1 MPYPYDDFR
10 VRATIWDLDDTLVCT
25 RHRLHYI
32 QCTKPDWMKFH
43 EMMKEDTVIEP
54 AKLVYQALYRL
65 GVMPIICTARPE
77 AVREPTK
84 EFLQGNGLSYYSMF
98 MRANGDN
105 RSSVEVKAEMLN
117 EIKRQQYN
125 VLMAFEDHPEVV
137 DMYRQRG
144 ITCWAADPINW
155 TAGIGLGLSEAETNA
170 SRS

>member
-1 MPYPYDDFR
+1 MFDYR
-10 VRATIWDLDDTLVCT
+10 TKVTIWDLDDTLVCT

-32 QCTKPDWMKFH
+32 QCTKPDWNRFH

-54 AKLVYQALYRL
+54 ARIIYEALFRFNI
-65 GVMPIICTARPE
+65 MPIICTSRPE
-77 AVREPTK
+77 SIREPTK
-84 EFLQGNGLSYYSMF
+84 DFIRENGLYFYQLR
-98 MRANGDN
+98 MRKDGDN
-105 RSSVEVKAEMLN
+105 RSSVDVKSEMLYDV
-117 EIKRQQYN
+117 KREQYDI
-125 VLMAFEDHPEVV
+125 LMAFEDHPEVV